1 MPLLRLYFMC
11 SRGVLH
17 VTVAGEDGF
26 PLFLPAF
33 LQRLV
38 SFVEPLVDIRQDV
51 QILPEVVPKMHIL
64 ITQEFHAE
72 DDGFCVSHDVG
83 LADEHP

>member
-1 MPLLRLYFMC
+1 M
-11 SRGVLH
+11 SGRGVLH

-33 LQRLV
+33 RQRLV

-51 QILPEVVPKMHIL
+51 QILLEVIPKMHIL
-64 ITQEFHAE
+64 
-72 DDGFCVSHDVG
+72 VMR
-83 LADEHP
+83 